1 MVKIAII
8 GTGGMAGSH
17 VENFTKIPGCRIS
30 AVCDIDN
37 IKAQKFIEKYNLSVP
52 IFSNITELLRNT
64 DCDAFSNVT
73 PDAYHAEISLEAIA
87 AGKHILCEKP
97 LATNF
102 ADAEEM
108 TFSAKQQGI
117 INMVN
122 FSYRNASAI
131 HKAAQLIAEGF
142 IGAVKHMDANYLQS
156 WLSTTCWEEWKE
168 GDTWPWRLSTAHGSK
183 GVLGDIGVHII
194 DFAMYPIGKIKNV
207 HCRLKNFTKVP
218 DNQLGEY
225 KLDANDS
232 AVITAEFE
240 NGCIGTIHT
249 SRYAT
254 GYTNSLQLRI
264 FGDEGAIRIDLDDS
278 YDTLDIC
285 AGKDR
290 YKALWKTLR
299 CQKTPSIHKRFI
311 ESIKKG
317 ENDQPDFARGA
328 AVQKIL
334 DACIESDITDCTINV

>member
-1 MVKIAII
+1 MINIAVI

-17 VENFTKIPGCRIS
+17 VENFAKIPGCKIS
-30 AVCDIDN
+30 AVCDIDKT
-37 IKAQKFIEKYNLSVP
+37 KAQEFIGRYNLSVP
-52 IFSNITELLRNT
+52 IFSNITELLENT
-64 DCDAFSNVT
+64 ECDAVSNVT
-73 PDAYHAEISLEAIA
+73 PDVYHAAISLEAIA

-97 LATNF
+97 LATNYP
-102 ADAEEM
+102 DAEKM
-108 TFSAKQQGI
+108 TIKANQQGV

-131 HKAAQLIAEGF
+131 HRAAQLIAEGA
-142 IGAVKHMDANYLQS
+142 IGEVKHMDANYLQS
-156 WLSTTCWEEWKE
+156 WLSSICWEEWKK

-194 DFAMYPIGKIKNV
+194 DFAMYPIGKINNV

-232 AVITAEFE
+232 AVITVEFE

-264 FGDEGAIRIDLDDS
+264 FGDEGAIRINLDDS
-278 YDTLDIC
+278 YDALGIC

-290 YKALWKTLR
+290 HKALWKTLKCR
-299 CQKTPSIHKRFI
+299 KTPSIYKRFI
-311 ESIKKG
+311 DSIKRG

-334 DACIESDITDCTINV
+334 DACIESDQTDSTIYV